1 MEMGFPR
8 RDRGYGSVDYWVYS
22 IVGDLGNGLPNLSN
36 NISYRTLPTSKN
48 GSEETM
54 TTILI
59 IAVLFLL
66 LGGGGYYGFRRR
78 G

>member
-1 MEMGFPR
+1 VTNR
-8 RDRGYGSVDYWVYS
+8 
-22 IVGDLGNGLPNLSN
+22 LGL
-36 NISYRTLPTSKN
+36 NIRQGTFAETYL
-48 GSEETM
+48 EETM

-59 IAVLFLL
+59 VVVLFLL